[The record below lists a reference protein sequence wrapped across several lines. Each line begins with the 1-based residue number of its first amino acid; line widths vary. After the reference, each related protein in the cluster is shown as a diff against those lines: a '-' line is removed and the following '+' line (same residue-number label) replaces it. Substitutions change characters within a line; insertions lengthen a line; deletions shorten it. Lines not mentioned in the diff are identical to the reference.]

1 MAGMTDQEWE
11 TLRTGF
17 DTHRLLDAVDELD
30 TLRGTLSDDGHRPP
44 PIRNRLLK
52 LHGMAMEVVNNG
64 AQHRA
69 RALFDLA
76 QEVEDEVFDMLEAVT
91 KLHETLSTL
100 TGLQPESLNDDGG
113 DES

>member
-1 MAGMTDQEWE
+1 MAEMTDREWE
-11 TLRTGF
+11 TLRAGF
-17 DTHRLLDAVDELD
+17 DTH
-30 TLRGTLSDDGHRPP
+30 TLRGALSDNGHRPP
-44 PIRNRLLK
+44 PIRDQLLK

-64 AQHRA
+64 AQQRA
-69 RALFDLA
+69 RAFFDLA